1 MRGFAPQ
8 NDRTNIS
15 YPAGAR
21 LIMSNRFGFPRK
33 KLTFGD
39 ASPISAGLPPRTAR
53 TDKNLIKN
61 HTHHV
66 PQRNIRPPPERAP
79 KEDRG
84 RPRAAAGQ
92 RRVAGQLSE
101 QSVPLPSGQH
111 LPILLRPEPSRL
123 RRADGYR
130 LGRGNALRRRLH
142 DRRHHLDGSATDPR
156 RAGPGGRHRQDAAAV
171 AARQADRSGRRQ
183 GAQGP
188 FPASLPGRNDAAD
201 RPAAR
206 SRARAGSALRL
217 GRAGQGGRSPARSAA
232 RCTAWL

>member
-1 MRGFAPQ
+1 
-8 NDRTNIS
+8 
-15 YPAGAR
+15 
-21 LIMSNRFGFPRK
+21 MSNRFGFPRK
-33 KLTFGD
+33 KLTFGN
-39 ASPISAGLPPRTAR
+39 ASPIRGPSAPNGANRQES
-53 TDKNLIKN
+53 IKN

-84 RPRAAAGQ
+84 PPRAAAGQ

-101 QSVPLPSGQH
+101 QSVPLPSGRR

-183 GAQGP
+183 GTQGP
-188 FPASLPGRNDAAD
+188 FPASLPGRND
-201 RPAAR
+201 
-206 SRARAGSALRL
+206 SC
-217 GRAGQGGRSPARSAA
+217 RSPGCSVSRPSGFRFTPRSSWP
-232 RCTAWL
+232 RRS

>member
-1 MRGFAPQ
+1 
-8 NDRTNIS
+8 
-15 YPAGAR
+15 
-21 LIMSNRFGFPRK
+21 MSNRFGFPRK
-33 KLTFGD
+33 KLTFGN
-39 ASPISAGLPPRTAR
+39 ASPIRGPSAPNGANRQES
-53 TDKNLIKN
+53 IKN

-156 RAGPGGRHRQDAAAV
+156 RAGRC
-171 AARQADRSGRRQ
+171 RSS
-183 GAQGP
+183 
-188 FPASLPGRNDAAD
+188 ASGSK
-201 RPAAR
+201 RPSPRDAR
-206 SRARAGSALRL
+206 SISCLLTGAKRRC
-217 GRAGQGGRSPARSAA
+217 RSPGCSVSRPSGFRFTPRSSWP
-232 RCTAWL
+232 RRS